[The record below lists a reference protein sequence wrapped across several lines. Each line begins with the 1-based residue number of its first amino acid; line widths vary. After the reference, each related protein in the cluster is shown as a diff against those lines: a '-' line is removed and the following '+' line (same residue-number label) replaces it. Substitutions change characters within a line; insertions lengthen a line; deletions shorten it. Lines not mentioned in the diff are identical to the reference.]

1 MFCTRCG
8 SPNDEAAEYCRNC
21 AEPLAKPGRGTAP
34 FRDPTPTAGSRPRG
48 EDPYPGYQ
56 AALPPEYQPYQPY
69 QSPPAAYTPPL
80 PASPSG
86 RALTAMILS
95 LVSIVTCGPL
105 LSIPGLVLG
114 KMEMNAIREG
124 RAPQAGE
131 NFARVGFYL
140 GIAVTALSCIGGIAW
155 LVFALIQGGL
165 GVT

>member
-69 QSPPAAYTPPL
+69 QSPPAAY
-80 PASPSG
+80 A
-86 RALTAMILS
+86 AA
-95 LVSIVTCGPL
+95 V
-105 LSIPGLVLG
+105 
-114 KMEMNAIREG
+114 
-124 RAPQAGE
+124 AGE
-131 NFARVGFYL
+131 PERARADGHDPEPRL
-140 GIAVTALSCIGGIAW
+140 DRPSPAARC
-155 LVFALIQGGL
+155 
-165 GVT
+165 